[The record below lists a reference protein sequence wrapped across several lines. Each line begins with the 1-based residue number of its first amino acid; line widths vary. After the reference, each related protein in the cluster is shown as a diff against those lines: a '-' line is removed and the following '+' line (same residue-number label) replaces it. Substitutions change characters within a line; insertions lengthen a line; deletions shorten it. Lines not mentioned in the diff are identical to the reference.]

1 MSDRFYVESSAAADA
16 RGRRNARSEEHTSEL
31 QSQSNLVCRLLLE
44 KKNVANI
51 NQNAKEFLR
60 RNYKSALAQHWLSN
74 DGRNFFRRDHSLE
87 CVFTMR
93 RTKYIAR
100 WVPQRVR
107 ATVAVCI
114 RNAVHIAGE
123 RRKPRLVGM
132 SLTSERQRHHGA
144 SVKGVFKRNDPGS
157 TRVHSGNLHCV
168 FYCLSTAV
176 HEQSLLAEPPW
187 RNLVHSFGEPH
198 VTLIRRHLHAGV
210 EIPIQLLPNRS
221 NHSLTSMPDVDAANA
236 ARAVDIAIAIDV
248 FEPGILRLCYI
259 YRSALREPARHSAI
273 AALGKRLRLGT
284 RYCGLNLNRPHF
296 GAQPSGSA
304 ENQFLVLSSQYQP
317 IGASFRLM
325 CTCLVSRYSSTPQGP
340 SSRPKPDCL

>member
-1 MSDRFYVESSAAADA
+1 MLAGKKLSRAPEAALHFV
-16 RGRRNARSEEHTSEL
+16 GNEQHT
-31 QSQSNLVCRLLLE
+31 V
-44 KKNVANI
+44 VVTDV
-51 NQNAKEFLR
+51 NQNAKEFFR

-87 CVFTMR
+87 CVFKMR

-168 FYCLSTAV
+168 FYCLSTSV
-176 HEQSLLAEPPW
+176 HEHSLLAEPPW

-198 VTLIRRHLHAGV
+198 VTLIRRPLRAGV

-236 ARAVDIAIAIDV
+236 AREVDIAIAIDV
-248 FEPGILRLCYI
+248 FEPGVLRLCYI
-259 YRSALREPARHSAI
+259 YRSALREPPRHSVI

-284 RYCGLNLNRPHF
+284 RYCGLNLNRP
-296 GAQPSGSA
+296 
-304 ENQFLVLSSQYQP
+304 QFSVPTDRRFVQVNVHLLGFEIFLDSP
-317 IGASFRLM
+317 
-325 CTCLVSRYSSTPQGP
+325 
-340 SSRPKPDCL
+340 RPKLTPETGLLVAAPRRFDVSGLHVIHPNNAGF

>member
-1 MSDRFYVESSAAADA
+1 MLAGKKLSRAPEAALHFV
-16 RGRRNARSEEHTSEL
+16 GNEQHT
-31 QSQSNLVCRLLLE
+31 V
-44 KKNVANI
+44 VVTDV
-51 NQNAKEFLR
+51 NQNAKEFFR

-87 CVFTMR
+87 CVFKMR

-236 ARAVDIAIAIDV
+236 ARKVDIAIAIDV
-248 FEPGILRLCYI
+248 FEPGVLRLCYI

-296 GAQPSGSA
+296 GAQPSGSR
-304 ENQFLVLSSQYQP
+304 ENQLLVLSSQYQP